1 MLRSK
6 EMAEDILQSIFLKL
20 AGHQEGLSNIRK
32 PRSYLFSMARNE
44 AMDILRKRKR
54 EKDYYKGKSGYEI
67 FQKKFNSISNEEVK
81 FLNKAVAELP
91 VEQREIIVM
100 KIFGEMRFREIARIF
115 NISLNTV
122 ASRYRYGLEK
132 IRDKLGDKIR

>member
-44 AMDILRKRKR
+44 VMDILRKRKM
-54 EKDYYKGKSGYEI
+54 EKDYYKEESDYEI
-67 FQKKFNSISNEEVK
+67 FQKKFDSISDEEVE
-81 FLNKAVAELP
+81 FLNKAVAELSI
-91 VEQREIIVM
+91 EQREIIVM
-100 KIFGEMRFREIARIF
+100 KIFEEMSFREIARIL

-132 IRDKLGDKIR
+132 LKDKLGDKIR